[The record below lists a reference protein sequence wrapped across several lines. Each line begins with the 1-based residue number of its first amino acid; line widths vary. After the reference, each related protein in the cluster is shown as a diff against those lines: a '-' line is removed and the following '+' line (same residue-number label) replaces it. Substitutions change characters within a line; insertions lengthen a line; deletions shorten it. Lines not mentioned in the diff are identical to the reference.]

1 MTRPGR
7 GRRSPECAVRA
18 FLSSQT
24 KRPGRGR
31 PARLRRNP
39 VKAPSFDRLSRAFAR
54 TSPHLRCAG
63 ARPAGYISDAGD
75 APGDAETEAKR
86 GGSKACQKGRKK
98 VAKGWEIAVNLSLFV
113 RICRILRKFPR
124 GFLRPGGNPPQK
136 RPRPENSPAAPVGA
150 IPKRKRERRN
160 EEERRPQAASAENP
174 VPGLRQNPG
183 LSRRG
188 AFSPPLFFRCE
199 RPGKRALPEPPLR
212 KDNHGGLSPPS
223 MENDGRDAR
232 MRPLRSRLSGR
243 RALPPPCRKRDGNA
257 AHQEHHS
264 QINHIIML
272 YNLI

>member
-1 MTRPGR
+1 MTRPGAAGVRRNAPDARFFQAKRSAPGALVPR
-7 GRRSPECAVRA
+7 G
-18 FLSSQT
+18 
-24 KRPGRGR
+24 
-31 PARLRRNP
+31 LRRNP
-39 VKAPSFDRLSRAFAR
+39 IKTPSFDRLSRAFAR
-54 TSPHLRCAG
+54 TSPHLRCAD

-174 VPGLRQNPG
+174 VPDLRQNHG

-188 AFSPPLFFRCE
+188 VLSPPLFPMRTP
-199 RPGKRALPEPPLR
+199 RKTGGSRTAPTKRQPRGTVPAINGKRWTGRKNASPTEPAFREASAPSSLSQARR
-212 KDNHGGLSPPS
+212 KC
-223 MENDGRDAR
+223 RA
-232 MRPLRSRLSGR
+232 SGV
-243 RALPPPCRKRDGNA
+243 LFSNK
-257 AHQEHHS
+257 S
-264 QINHIIML
+264 
-272 YNLI
+272 YN

>member
-7 GRRSPECAVRA
+7 GRRSPECAGRA

-75 APGDAETEAKR
+75 APGDEETEAKR

-98 VAKGWEIAVNLSLFV
+98 VEKGWEIAVNLSLFV

-124 GFLRPGGNPPQK
+124 GFLWPGGNPPQK

-150 IPKRKRERRN
+150 IPERKRERRN

-174 VPGLRQNPG
+174 VPGLRQNHG

-188 AFSPPLFFRCE
+188 AFFPLFPMRTP
-199 RPGKRALPEPPLR
+199 RKTGGSRTAPTKRQPRGTVPAINGKRWTGRKNASPTEPAFREASAPASLSQARRKCRASRASFSNKSYNYAL
-212 KDNHGGLSPPS
+212 
-223 MENDGRDAR
+223 
-232 MRPLRSRLSGR
+232 
-243 RALPPPCRKRDGNA
+243 
-257 AHQEHHS
+257 
-264 QINHIIML
+264 
-272 YNLI
+272 